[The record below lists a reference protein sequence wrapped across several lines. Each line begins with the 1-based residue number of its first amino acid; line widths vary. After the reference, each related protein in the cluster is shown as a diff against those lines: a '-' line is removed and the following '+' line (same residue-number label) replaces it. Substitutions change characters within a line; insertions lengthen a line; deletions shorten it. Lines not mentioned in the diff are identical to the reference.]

1 MKKMTLIATTT
12 FGLEAI
18 AKRELEALGY
28 KIEKVTDGR
37 IYFNGTLE
45 DIANANIWLRTADRV
60 LIEIDSFE
68 ATTFEQ
74 LFDEVYKLPWEEYIP
89 KNANFI
95 VNGKSI
101 KSKLF
106 SISDCQRITEK
117 AIIEKLKTKY
127 DVEWFEKS
135 GALYDLEVSLL
146 RDEASITLDTTGKGL
161 HRRGYRQL
169 HGDAPI
175 KETLAAAMVLLSYW
189 NSDRVLYDP
198 FCGTG
203 TILVEAAMIGK
214 NIAPGLERGF
224 SFNNWTGVDKD
235 ILKLK
240 KREAMSKIDHS
251 KTLKLFGTD
260 IDPEVIKI
268 TKSIVEDLG
277 LEDDIT
283 VVNSDFRKFPL
294 EDNYGVVITNP
305 PYGERLGQINVKE
318 LEVDLGNKMRPLKTW
333 SNYIITS
340 SEDFEKNF
348 KKKADRKRKLYN
360 GRIKVDY
367 YQFFGPKPSDDK

>member
-1 MKKMTLIATTT
+1 MAGIQAFQMAC
-12 FGLEAI
+12 G
-18 AKRELEALGY
+18 
-28 KIEKVTDGR
+28 
-37 IYFNGTLE
+37 
-45 DIANANIWLRTADRV
+45 
-60 LIEIDSFE
+60 
-68 ATTFEQ
+68 
-74 LFDEVYKLPWEEYIP
+74 
-89 KNANFI
+89 
-95 VNGKSI
+95 
-101 KSKLF
+101 
-106 SISDCQRITEK
+106 
-117 AIIEKLKTKY
+117 
-127 DVEWFEKS
+127 
-135 GALYDLEVSLL
+135 
-146 RDEASITLDTTGKGL
+146 
-161 HRRGYRQL
+161 RGYRQL